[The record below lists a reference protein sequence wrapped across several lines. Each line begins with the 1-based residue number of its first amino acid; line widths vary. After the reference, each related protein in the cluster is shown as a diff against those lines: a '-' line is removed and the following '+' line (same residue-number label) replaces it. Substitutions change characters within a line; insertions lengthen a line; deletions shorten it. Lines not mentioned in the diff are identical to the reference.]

1 MKKQIFLMGLF
12 LLVISIVF
20 TVLLTKVDTKPIGPN
35 NSMVGFSTVNTK
47 MTFDYNEKTY
57 KISKYVGYVALLIPV
72 VYAGIGILQLVKG
85 KSLSKVDKKLYILAI
100 FYVVVGLTYVI
111 FEKII
116 INYRPVMMDNALEAS
131 FPSSHTLMA
140 LCFTLSAIIIN
151 KQLFKDK
158 TKLINCCLFCLGI
171 AVVVTRLVSG
181 VHWFTDII
189 GAVFYSS
196 ALVMMFKSFVK
207 E

>member
-35 NSMVGFSTVNTK
+35 NSIVGFSTVNTK

-57 KISKYVGYVALLIPV
+57 KISKYLGYVALLIPV

-85 KSLSKVDKKLYILAI
+85 KSLSKVDKRLYILAI

-111 FEKII
+111 FEKVI

-140 LCFTLSAIIIN
+140 LCFTLSAILIN

-158 TKLINCCLFCLGI
+158 TKLINCGLFILGI
-171 AVVVTRLVSG
+171 AVVLTRLVSG

-189 GAVFYSS
+189 GAVLYSC
-196 ALVMMFKSFVK
+196 ALVMIFKSFVK

>member
-35 NSMVGFSTVNTK
+35 NSIVGFSTVNTK
-47 MTFDYNEKTY
+47 MTFDYNEKIY
-57 KISKYVGYVALLIPV
+57 KISKYLGYVALLIPV

-85 KSLSKVDKKLYILAI
+85 KSLSKVDKRLYILAI

-111 FEKII
+111 FEKVI

-140 LCFTLSAIIIN
+140 LCFTLSAILIN

-158 TKLINCCLFCLGI
+158 TKLINCGLFILGI
-171 AVVVTRLVSG
+171 AVVLTRLVSG

-189 GAVFYSS
+189 GAVLYSC
-196 ALVMMFKSFVK
+196 ALVMIFKSFVK